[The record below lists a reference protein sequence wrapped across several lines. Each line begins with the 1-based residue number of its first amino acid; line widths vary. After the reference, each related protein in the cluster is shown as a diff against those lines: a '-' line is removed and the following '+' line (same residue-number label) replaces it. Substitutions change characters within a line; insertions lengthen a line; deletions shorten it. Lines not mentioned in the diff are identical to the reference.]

1 MKTLEE
7 FGKDSEKQIEEAR
20 LNANEL
26 LNVEG
31 GVDVDLDNCLLM
43 STCISGMC
51 ISAGGATCYTGAG

>member
-1 MKTLEE
+1 MSTLKE

-20 LNANEL
+20 LTASEL

-31 GVDVDLDNCLLM
+31 GIDADLDDCIMM

-51 ISAGGATCYTGAG
+51 TSAGGATCYVGAG